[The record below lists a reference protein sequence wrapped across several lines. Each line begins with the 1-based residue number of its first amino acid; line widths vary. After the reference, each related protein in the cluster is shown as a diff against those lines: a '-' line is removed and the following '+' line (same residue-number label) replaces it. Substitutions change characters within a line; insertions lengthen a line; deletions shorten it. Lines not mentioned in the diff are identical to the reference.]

1 MDGPWAERSQASAPD
16 GWPAVVEL
24 CESVA
29 ADLPQ
34 LVTSAVDRIRQ
45 EIPGYRVVDRADHEL
60 GVTRQYEGLL
70 TGLATRRP
78 PTPEE
83 NEHARALGRQRAH
96 EGLPLEAMISGFHV
110 GYREMWNV
118 LLTRADARDERL
130 SSQLVR
136 LVGTVWTWVQQAS
149 SAAADA
155 YGEAIRAEDASQL
168 SSTYRFL
175 EALHTQSPDAVG
187 LAQLA
192 RALSYDPAGTFQ
204 AVCAPAVGWSDERL
218 AELRTGMHR
227 RRGTMRCANRG
238 TTMVALVQNVEV
250 DGLTEAMRRYDQ
262 RMPIGIGLSRV
273 GLAGAVA
280 SVIDAEEVL
289 PLALRA
295 RRAVSFES
303 EWLLATLLPSATR
316 LAALLEQCR
325 EPATTH
331 PRVADTVRG
340 FAENGLSLTA
350 AGRALHLH
358 PNTVKYRLERW
369 HQLTGWDARTWDGL
383 SASILALGLFAGHT
397 RGEAAPD
404 G

>member
-1 MDGPWAERSQASAPD
+1 MGRPGGLPPD
-16 GWPAVVEL
+16 SWPAMAEL
-24 CESVA
+24 CDSVA

-34 LVTSAVDRIRQ
+34 VVAAAVDKIRQ
-45 EIPGYRVVDRADHEL
+45 ELPDYRVVDRAEHEL
-60 GVTRQYEGLL
+60 HVRRQYEGLL
-70 TGLATRRP
+70 TGLVTRRP
-78 PTPEE
+78 PAAEE
-83 NEHARALGRQRAH
+83 IEQARALGRQRAG
-96 EGLPLEAMISGFHV
+96 EGLPLEAMIGAFHV

-118 LLTRADARDERL
+118 LLVRADARDERL

-136 LVGTVWTWVQQAS
+136 LVGTAWTWVQQSS

-155 YGEAIRAEDASQL
+155 YGEAVRAEDASQL
-168 SSTYRFL
+168 SLTYRFL
-175 EALHTQSPDAVG
+175 EALHTQSSDAVG

-192 RALSYDPAGTFQ
+192 RALSFDPAGRFQ
-204 AVCAPAVGWSDERL
+204 AVCAPAEVWSDERL
-218 AELRTGMHR
+218 AELRVRMR
-227 RRGTMRCANRG
+227 RWKGTMRSANRG
-238 TTMVALVQNVEV
+238 TTMIALVQNIDI
-250 DGLTEAMRRYDQ
+250 DGLTHAMHRYDQ

-295 RRAVSFES
+295 GRAVSFDS
-303 EWLLATLLPSATR
+303 EWLLATLLPSAAR

-331 PRVADTVRG
+331 PAVADTVRG

-350 AGRALHLH
+350 AGRAMHLH

-369 HQLTGWDARTWDGL
+369 RQLTGWDARTWDGL
-383 SASILALGLFAGHT
+383 SASMLALGLFAGQT
-397 RGEAAPD
+397 VPSGQ
-404 G
+404 